1 MTFFL
6 LIVPKIV
13 EVIVVEIILY
23 FRNKESATI
32 DKDVKELKSAI
43 KKKDIESI
51 NDLINRTRIRGVRKQ
66 KK

>member
-1 MTFFL
+1 MKFFL

-13 EVIVVEIILY
+13 EVLVVEIFLY
-23 FRNKESATI
+23 FRNKESTTI

>member
-1 MTFFL
+1 MKFFL

-13 EVIVVEIILY
+13 EVLVVEIFLY